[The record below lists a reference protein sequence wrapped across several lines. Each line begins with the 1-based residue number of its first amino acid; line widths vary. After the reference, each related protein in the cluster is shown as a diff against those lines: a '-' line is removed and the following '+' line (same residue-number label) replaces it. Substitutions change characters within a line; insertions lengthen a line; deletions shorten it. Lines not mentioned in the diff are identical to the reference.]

1 MKIMQFFAACANGV
15 NGKINPCQIGI
26 DDPVT
31 NDKTLVANFLMPV
44 YTWAGIL
51 CVVIIIVAGYFFVTS
66 AGNAST
72 VKRAKDAILGAVI
85 GLVVIMMAF
94 VITQFVI
101 GRF

>member
-1 MKIMQFFAACANGV
+1 MSLITLFAAT
-15 NGKINPCQIGI
+15 GKI
-26 DDPVT
+26 DPGSVGVQKVQAG
-31 NDKTLVANFLMPV
+31 NLVSHFLVPV

-51 CVVIIIVAGYFFVTS
+51 CVIIIIVAGYFYVIS

-85 GLVVIMMAF
+85 GLVVIMSAF
-94 VITQFVI
+94 IITQFVA

>member
-1 MKIMQFFAACANGV
+1 MMSLLTLFANSV
-15 NGKINPCQIGI
+15 RIDPGKIGV
-26 DDPVT
+26 PVT
-31 NDKTLVANFLMPV
+31 DSKTLVSGLLVPI
-44 YTWAGIL
+44 YTWAGVI

-66 AGNAST
+66 AGNASS

>member
-1 MKIMQFFAACANGV
+1 MSLLTLFANT
-15 NGKINPCQIGI
+15 GKIDPSTIGI
-26 DDPVT
+26 SDPVKDP
-31 NDKTLVANFLMPV
+31 NTLVGNFLVPV
-44 YTWAGIL
+44 YTWAGII
-51 CVVIIIVAGYFFVTS
+51 CVVIIIVAGYFFVIS
-66 AGNAST
+66 AGNAAN

>member
-1 MKIMQFFAACANGV
+1 MSVFSLFANT
-15 NGKINPCQIGI
+15 GKIDPNTVGV
-26 DDPVT
+26 PVT
-31 NDKTLVANFLMPV
+31 HADTLVSKLLVPV

-66 AGNAST
+66 AGNVSN

>member
-1 MKIMQFFAACANGV
+1 MSLLTMVAALEKIDPNVIGV
-15 NGKINPCQIGI
+15 PKT
-26 DDPVT
+26 DA
-31 NDKTLVANFLMPV
+31 KTLVGSLLVPV
-44 YTWAGIL
+44 YTWAGVI
-51 CVVIIIVAGYFFVTS
+51 CVIIIIVAGYFFVIS
-66 AGNAST
+66 AGNASS